1 MPIKRTIWGKK
12 MENFL
17 KRHSLPRLYQE
28 ETEDMNKPTTST
40 EIETMIKNCPI
51 NKSPGPKGF
60 TGESYKTFREELTSE
75 NVPKIFRVRRTS
87 QLIL

>member
-1 MPIKRTIWGKK
+1 

-75 NVPKIFRVRRTS
+75 NVPKIFRVQRTS

>member
-1 MPIKRTIWGKK
+1 
-12 MENFL
+12 
-17 KRHSLPRLYQE
+17 
-28 ETEDMNKPTTST
+28 MNKPTTST

-60 TGESYKTFREELTSE
+60 TGESYKTFREQLTSE
-75 NVPKIFRVRRTS
+75 NAPKIFRVRKTS